1 MHTPAGN
8 GSPRT
13 VHDIMCADEF
23 YDLPGRDE
31 FSDLPGRRAYCSASA
46 AERRG
51 RANARQLVQPIHL
64 DFEKPDSSKILKNKM
79 ALRRIRTPYLP
90 HGFEANEPHVLR

>member
-1 MHTPAGN
+1 M
-8 GSPRT
+8 RT
-13 VHDIMCADEF
+13 GF
-23 YDLPGRDE
+23 RK
-31 FSDLPGRRAYCSASA
+31 RAYCSASA

-64 DFEKPDSSKILKNKM
+64 DFEKPDASKILNKM

-90 HGFEANEPHVLR
+90 HRGKHSNHYASLASQTVRV